1 MVTTILICQN
11 RGSSLLRYVRDANR
25 HSLRLDPLSQ
35 STGHHVRAYRIPV
48 LETSDLDS
56 PLDYYIRNTTPF
68 DGNLE
73 STDMQ

>member
-35 STGHHVRAYRIPV
+35 STGHHVRASRIPV

-56 PLDYYIRNTTPF
+56 PLEYYIRNTTPF